1 MKRLIVLSVIMAV
14 MLLTWASVA
23 PVHPQDSAKDDTP
36 TFYHL
41 VPGTYV
47 NGWPR
52 CTIHYPK
59 DWIERPGLTW
69 AGQIFLVSPREPVP
83 GPQFSLVV
91 SPLPLPLEKFAETL
105 VPVGRSFLQEVTIV
119 SDKPVQLRDG
129 SPARE
134 VEIRGV
140 WNGTPVIF
148 WSLATKKGDV
158 AVHVD
163 VTTMKRTTVEY
174 LKTFSYS
181 LEFEPGKDEPVKVPP
196 DIREFLDKYSSDIVS
211 HDLANVMTHYS
222 DSYLRSGEKK
232 GEVERSF
239 KHFIGSL
246 TSYVMS
252 ITDFE
257 AEGDKVYLTGFT
269 SINGVRWPMSG
280 TSIIKENGE
289 WKWYGNQ
296 REVVSAPPGK

>member
-181 LEFEPGKDEPVKVPP
+181 LEFEPGKDEPVKVPS
-196 DIREFLDKYSSDIVS
+196 DVQGFLDSWRNDVVS
-211 HDLANVMTHYS
+211 HDVAKVMTHYS
-222 DSYLRSGEKK
+222 DRYLNSGEKK
-232 GEVERSF
+232 GEVERF
-239 KHFIGSL
+239 WRWMIGS
-246 TSYVMS
+246 V
-252 ITDFE
+252 
-257 AEGDKVYLTGFT
+257 T
-269 SINGVRWPMSG
+269 SINGTVTDFVPAGDKAYLAGFVTGNFGIGTTRE

-296 REVVSAPPGK
+296 REVVP